1 MQTACIHCG
10 AEHLLKDGQFGGHT
24 KVQFKCSSCGKT
36 TIVEI
41 KRRVDS
47 TVVMSPLPS
56 FAKANATSSN
66 LNLPPADPG
75 LRLPE
80 NAKVVLNI
88 LSGPSKGESHTLKKP
103 RVVLGRKGA
112 DIPVNDPE
120 ISRHH
125 CLLEVRDT
133 HINLKDLDSTN
144 GTFFDE
150 ERVRAAMLRDGTEFR
165 IGGCLICV
173 NFQKEEP
180 GLPFPPSSSF
190 AVGSCASRL
199 GVLAPRAR

>member
-24 KVQFKCSSCGKT
+24 KVQFKCSNCGKT

-56 FAKANATSSN
+56 FARANATSSN
-66 LNLPPADPG
+66 LNLPPPDPG

-80 NAKVVLNI
+80 KAQVVLSI
-88 LSGPSKGESHTLKKP
+88 LSGPSKGESHTLAKP

-112 DIPVNDPE
+112 DIPLNDPE
-120 ISRHH
+120 ISRQH
-125 CLLEVRDT
+125 CLLEVKET
-133 HINLKDLDSTN
+133 YINLA
-144 GTFFDE
+144 E
-150 ERVRAAMLRDGTEFR
+150 A
-165 IGGCLICV
+165 
-173 NFQKEEP
+173 
-180 GLPFPPSSSF
+180 
-190 AVGSCASRL
+190 
-199 GVLAPRAR
+199 

>member
-10 AEHLLKDGQFGGHT
+10 AEHLLKDGQFGGYT

-56 FAKANATSSN
+56 FARANATSSN
-66 LNLPPADPG
+66 LNLLPDDPG

-80 NAKVVLNI
+80 NAKVVLSI
-88 LSGPSKGESHTLKKP
+88 LSGPSKGESHTLAKP
-103 RVVLGRKGA
+103 RVTLGRKGA
-112 DIPVNDPE
+112 DIPVNDRE

-133 HINLKDLDSTN
+133 FINLKDLDSTN

-165 IGGCLICV
+165 IGVSVIRV
-173 NFQKEEP
+173 NFQKK
-180 GLPFPPSSSF
+180 
-190 AVGSCASRL
+190 
-199 GVLAPRAR
+199 